1 MPKSLDTPIQYLKGI
16 GPKRAELLQN
26 LGIGR
31 IEDLLYYFP
40 KRYEDRS
47 QLLPISRVRIGELQ
61 TIKGTV
67 LAKGLRRS
75 FRRRGFNIFELAV
88 GDSTGRIFSV
98 WFNQSYLKDYFK
110 VGAPI
115 ILYGKVEDYKGRL
128 QMNSPEFEILSEEE
142 SDSLSVGR
150 IIPIYSLTEG
160 ITQRYFR
167 QIVKNCL
174 EEFVSQLEDSL
185 PYNIRSKYDL
195 LNLAQSLI
203 NIHFSE
209 NFKLREEA
217 YKRLS
222 FEEFFIFQL
231 SILLRKLKQREK
243 KGISHRIEGGL
254 VTSFIES
261 LNFSLTQSQK
271 KVLEEIKRDMAS
283 VYSMRRLL
291 QGDVGCGKTVVA
303 VISAVIAIQGG
314 YQVAFMV
321 PTEIL
326 AFQHYENIKNQIS
339 KITHRVNVSLLTS
352 SLNKKAKDKIYQQ
365 ISEGRINLVIGT
377 HALLEEE
384 LEFKSLGLVII
395 DEQHKFGVSQRALL
409 PKKGI
414 NPDIL
419 IMTATPIPRTLAAC
433 IYGDLDI
440 SVITDLPPQRKPVE
454 TLWFDQAKRDEVYK
468 FILKIAKE
476 GKQAYIVYPI
486 IEESRDLDL
495 KAARQ
500 MYEELKEGVFKE
512 FCVSLIHGR
521 LSPKEQEKIMFLFS
535 QGKIQILVATTVLE
549 VGLDIPNAAVMVVEH
564 AERFGLAQ
572 LHQLRGRVGRGKD
585 KSYFI
590 VISSNCGPEAM
601 KRLEVITKF
610 SDGFK
615 ISQEDL
621 KIRGPGKFF
630 GKRQSGLS
638 ELKIAD
644 PLKQMDLLRIT
655 RREAVDLLGRDP
667 KLKERSN
674 LKVRQAIEKRLQ
686 IFLER

>member
-1 MPKSLDTPIQYLKGI
+1 MSKYLDTPIQYLKGI

-47 QLLPISRVRIGELQ
+47 QLLPISKVRSGELQ
-61 TIKGTV
+61 TIKGAV

-88 GDSTGRIFSV
+88 GDSTGKIFSV
-98 WFNQSYLKDYFK
+98 WFNQPYLKDYFK
-110 VGAPI
+110 VGESV
-115 ILYGKVEDYKGRL
+115 ILYGKIEDYKGRL

-142 SDSLSVGR
+142 PDSLSMGR
-150 IIPIYSLTEG
+150 ITPVYSLTGG

-167 QIVKNCL
+167 QLIKNCL
-174 EEFVSQLEDSL
+174 EESVSQLEDFL
-185 PYNIRSKYDL
+185 PYNIRSKHNL
-195 LNLAQSLI
+195 LNSAQSLI
-203 NIHFSE
+203 NIHFPE

-231 SILLRKLKQREK
+231 SILLRKLKQRER
-243 KGISHRIEGGL
+243 KGISHKTEGEL
-254 VTSFIES
+254 VNSFIES
-261 LNFSLTQSQK
+261 LDFSLTQSQK
-271 KVLEEIKRDMAS
+271 KVLEEIRRDMAS
-283 VYSMRRLL
+283 IYSMRRLL

-303 VISAVIAIQGG
+303 TISAVIAIQGG

-326 AFQHYENIKNQIS
+326 AFQHYENIKSQIS
-339 KITHRVNVSLLTS
+339 KITHRVNVGLLTS
-352 SLNKKAKDKIYQQ
+352 SLNKKVKDKIYQQ
-365 ISEGRINLVIGT
+365 IEEGRVDLVIGT
-377 HALLEEE
+377 HTLLEEE
-384 LEFKSLGLVII
+384 LRFKSLGLVII
-395 DEQHKFGVSQRALL
+395 DEQHKFGVSQRTLL

-440 SVITDLPPQRKPVE
+440 SVITELPPQREPVE
-454 TLWFDQAKRDEVYK
+454 TLWFDQAERDKAYELI
-468 FILKIAKE
+468 FKIVKE
-476 GKQAYIVYPI
+476 EKQAYIVYPM

-500 MYEELKEGVFKE
+500 MYEELRGGVFRY
-512 FCVSLIHGR
+512 FNVSLIHGR
-521 LSPKEQEKIMFLFS
+521 LSSKEQEKIMSLFS

-549 VGLDIPNAAVMVVEH
+549 VGLDIPNATVMVVEH

-590 VISSNCGPEAM
+590 IISSNCGPEAM
-601 KRLEVITKF
+601 KRLEAITKF

-621 KIRGPGKFF
+621 KIRGPGEFF

-644 PLKQMDLLRIT
+644 PLKQMDLLKMARK
-655 RREAVDLLGRDP
+655 EAIDLLRRDP

-674 LKVRQAIEKRLQ
+674 LKVRQAIERRLQ
-686 IFLER
+686 IFLGK